1 MAHAALKQ
9 AVKSGLIARNVAE
22 ATSPPRQERK
32 ETRVLSR
39 EEEAKL
45 LAVLDRDRL
54 DAAIFVALT
63 TGLRCGELLGLEWS
77 DINWEAGTLTV
88 NRNLVQVREDGKARL
103 VFQEPK
109 TEAGRR
115 TIPLPEEV
123 LKALRAHKARQAQ
136 ERLAAGCGYRDH
148 GLVFCTSIGT
158 PVNPRNLVRSFHRLC
173 KLAGIERANLHS
185 LRHTFATRLLEANE
199 HPKVVQE
206 LLGGSQIGV
215 VLDLYSHVSMDLK
228 RRAMERLDQELKRK
242 ALAQEGR
249 E

>member
-54 DAAIFVALT
+54 GAAIFVALT
-63 TGLRCGELLGLEWS
+63 TGLHCGELLGLEWS

-115 TIPLPEEV
+115 TIPLPKEV

-148 GLVFCTSIGT
+148 GLGFLHQCRHAGQ
-158 PVNPRNLVRSFHRLC
+158 PEEPR
-173 KLAGIERANLHS
+173 
-185 LRHTFATRLLEANE
+185 
-199 HPKVVQE
+199 
-206 LLGGSQIGV
+206 
-215 VLDLYSHVSMDLK
+215 
-228 RRAMERLDQELKRK
+228 
-242 ALAQEGR
+242 
-249 E
+249 